1 MRDESSATARF
12 VAEHVVLLGPR
23 THTLLGIPPD
33 QIVWTTRVL
42 EASGWSPGPF
52 ASLRSSLMERFSI
65 PGIRTHYVL
74 RKKIIERETRE
85 AIDEGFRQVVV
96 VGAGFDVLALRLAAE
111 FPLVTFVELDHA
123 ATQNAKRLAAERYG
137 SEVALVAADLRE
149 EPVNVALKRTTFD
162 AEEQTVFIVEG
173 VLMYLTE
180 EQVISTLQSIRRAVK
195 ACRLIFTAMESV
207 RFPGSTWLAHAW
219 LKQRGEPFRWAIP
232 PDSVDAFLSR
242 LGFDVLRIYGAEEI
256 RAELPLAA
264 SGRHVAAGELIV
276 VAEW

>member
-12 VAEHVVLLGPR
+12 VAEHIVLLGP
-23 THTLLGIPPD
+23 HIHALLEIPPD
-33 QIVWTTRVL
+33 QIEWTMRVL
-42 EASGWSPGPF
+42 EASGWSRGPF
-52 ASLRSSLMERFSI
+52 ALLRSSLIERFSI

-96 VGAGFDVLALRLAAE
+96 IGAGFDVLALRLASE

-123 ATQNAKRLAAERYG
+123 ATQSAKRLAGERYG
-137 SEVALVAADLRE
+137 SEVALVAMDLRD

-162 AEEQTVFIVEG
+162 AEEQTVFIIEG

-180 EQVISTLQSIRRAVK
+180 ERVTSTLQSIRRAAK
-195 ACRLIFTAMESV
+195 ACRLIFTAMESD
-207 RFPGSTWLAHAW
+207 RFAGSTWLAESW
-219 LKQRGEPFRWAIP
+219 LQQRGEPFRWAIT
-232 PDSVDAFLSR
+232 PDSVDAFLTR
-242 LGFDVLRIYGAEEI
+242 LGFDVLRIYDAAEI
-256 RAELPLAA
+256 RAELPQAA
-264 SGRHVAAGELIV
+264 SGRHVAAGEFIV

>member
-12 VAEHVVLLGPR
+12 VAEHIVLLAPR
-23 THTLLGIPPD
+23 THALLEIPPD
-33 QIVWTTRVL
+33 QIEWTMRVL
-42 EASGWSPGPF
+42 EASGWSRGPF
-52 ASLRSSLMERFSI
+52 ASLRSSLTERFSI

-96 VGAGFDVLALRLAAE
+96 IGAGFDVLALRLASE

-123 ATQNAKRLAAERYG
+123 ATQNAKRSAGERYG
-137 SEVALVAADLRE
+137 SEVAFVATDLRD

-162 AEEQTVFIVEG
+162 AEEQTVFIIEG

-180 EQVISTLQSIRRAVK
+180 ERVTSTLQSIRRAAK
-195 ACRLIFTAMESV
+195 ACRLIFTAMESDG
-207 RFPGSTWLAHAW
+207 FAGSTWLAESW
-219 LKQRGEPFRWAIP
+219 LQQQGEPFRWAIT
-232 PDSVDAFLSR
+232 PDNVDAFLTR
-242 LGFDVLRIYGAEEI
+242 LGFDVLRIYDAAEI
-256 RAELPLAA
+256 RAELPPAA
-264 SGRHVAAGELIV
+264 SGRHVAAGEFVV